1 MSDTSVKKAF
11 GVYSTIVAAIL
22 SLAAGIYFQMING
35 TFGATKRVCYDAP
48 VVYLLIGGAVV
59 TEQIF
64 GWPGLGGAVV
74 TVLLIALKRYGLAS
88 AVVTAAS
95 GCSILFF
102 IHKCYWYISDVFVA
116 IDEKGFDQKFI
127 IFVGLA
133 VAAFLIGE
141 ISIYARKTKPV
152 KA

>member
-59 TEQIF
+59 T
-64 GWPGLGGAVV
+64 
-74 TVLLIALKRYGLAS
+74 VLLIALKRYGLAS
-88 AVVTAAS
+88 AVVTRFS
-95 GCSILFF
+95 FSSISATGTSATFLLPSTKRALTRSSLFLSV
-102 IHKCYWYISDVFVA
+102 WLWRLS
-116 IDEKGFDQKFI
+116 
-127 IFVGLA
+127 
-133 VAAFLIGE
+133 
-141 ISIYARKTKPV
+141 
-152 KA
+152 

>member
-59 TEQIF
+59 T
-64 GWPGLGGAVV
+64 V
-74 TVLLIALKRYGLAS
+74 R
-88 AVVTAAS
+88 
-95 GCSILFF
+95 
-102 IHKCYWYISDVFVA
+102 
-116 IDEKGFDQKFI
+116 
-127 IFVGLA
+127 
-133 VAAFLIGE
+133 
-141 ISIYARKTKPV
+141 
-152 KA
+152 

>member
-59 TEQIF
+59 T
-64 GWPGLGGAVV
+64 
-74 TVLLIALKRYGLAS
+74 VLLIALKRYGLAS
-88 AVVTAAS
+88 AVVTASS
-95 GCSILFF
+95 G
-102 IHKCYWYISDVFVA
+102 
-116 IDEKGFDQKFI
+116 
-127 IFVGLA
+127 
-133 VAAFLIGE
+133 FLRRNAPQWRG
-141 ISIYARKTKPV
+141 
-152 KA
+152 

>member
-59 TEQIF
+59 T
-64 GWPGLGGAVV
+64 
-74 TVLLIALKRYGLAS
+74 VLLIALKR

>member
-59 TEQIF
+59 T
-64 GWPGLGGAVV
+64 
-74 TVLLIALKRYGLAS
+74 VLLIALKRYGLAS

-95 GCSILFF
+95 GCSTA
-102 IHKCYWYISDVFVA
+102 WTRTAGWSA
-116 IDEKGFDQKFI
+116 TRPPRR
-127 IFVGLA
+127 
-133 VAAFLIGE
+133 
-141 ISIYARKTKPV
+141 ARARRPARTPR
-152 KA
+152 

>member
-22 SLAAGIYFQMING
+22 SLEAGIYFQMING

-59 TEQIF
+59 T
-64 GWPGLGGAVV
+64 
-74 TVLLIALKRYGLAS
+74 VLLIVLKRYGLAS